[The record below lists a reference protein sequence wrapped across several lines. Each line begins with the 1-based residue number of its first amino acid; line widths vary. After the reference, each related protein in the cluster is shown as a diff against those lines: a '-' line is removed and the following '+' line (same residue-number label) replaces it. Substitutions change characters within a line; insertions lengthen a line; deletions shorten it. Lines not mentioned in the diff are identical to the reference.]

1 MKRSAVFA
9 FVSAAWA
16 GSAGLAMA
24 QETRPVVFGSAGIAS
39 VCRAD
44 DRNFG
49 TETNLGAGAGLE
61 WRRLGV
67 DVEFHQT
74 IGLEPDPVMCGVVN
88 VTCVGSA
95 RVGLQSAT
103 MVTGNVSYRFGSHRV
118 RPYVIGSVGA
128 LRSDMVNS
136 LTVVRDGVATLSEF
150 LETDTGLAIGVGGG
164 LDLAMTN
171 SLSLRPEVVLYS
183 STAMSRANLGM
194 TRVTVGARY
203 RF

>member
-1 MKRSAVFA
+1 MRLHLIALTVVASSAL
-9 FVSAAWA
+9 AAPAA
-16 GSAGLAMA
+16 GQAV
-24 QETRPVVFGSAGIAS
+24 RPVVFANAGLAS
-39 VCRAD
+39 LYRGD

-49 TETNLGAGAGLE
+49 TETNLGAGAGIE

-74 IGLEPDPVMCGVVN
+74 IGLEPDPVVCGVVN
-88 VTCVGSA
+88 VTCAGSA
-95 RVGLQSAT
+95 REGLQSAT
-103 MVTGNVSYRFGSHRV
+103 MVTGNVSYRFGSQRV

-128 LRSDMVNS
+128 LRSEMVNS
-136 LTVVRDGVATLSEF
+136 LTVARGGVATLSEF

-164 LDLAMTN
+164 LDLAITN